1 MGGFAQAFQAAQ
13 THTHTHAQKTHTHMR
28 NPYTRTLE
36 MINRAG
42 EHVIQPQWNLANLVQ
57 ADTRGG
63 QNHLQVT
70 FECALSHEG
79 ERPFTHDRR
88 TRYGTNRDSHK
99 THTHKNTH
107 AHILND

>member
-1 MGGFAQAFQAAQ
+1 MAEQNVGNRYSMGGFAQVFQAAQ
-13 THTHTHAQKTHTHMR
+13 PHTHARARARIQKTPHTNTHMR

-63 QNHLQVT
+63 QT
-70 FECALSHEG
+70 TC
-79 ERPFTHDRR
+79 R
-88 TRYGTNRDSHK
+88 
-99 THTHKNTH
+99 
-107 AHILND
+107 